1 MTTITQEHLPLVVA
15 MMPSAP
21 PVPVWWNRRDQRAMP
36 KARHDIALTQAVR
49 DAARDRGIK
58 PAGVRQRVIDLGDG
72 AAWLPNEELSSI
84 ERAIVG
90 DISMSMADARDAYQ
104 AEVERASQAA
114 WRAAWAV
121 VMVTAAVDAIAAQI
135 PPPAPAP

>member
-1 MTTITQEHLPLVVA
+1 MTTLTQEHLPLVVA

-21 PVPVWWNRRDQRAMP
+21 PVPVWWGRRDQRSMP
-36 KARHDIALTQAVR
+36 KARHDAALTQAVR

-58 PAGVRQRVIDLGDG
+58 PASIRQRVIDLGDG
-72 AAWLPNEELSSI
+72 ATLLPNEELSPI
-84 ERAIVG
+84 ERAVG
-90 DISMSMADARDAYQ
+90 SDISMSMADARDAYQ

-121 VMVTAAVDAIAAQI
+121 VMVTAAVDAITAQI

>member
-1 MTTITQEHLPLVVA
+1 MTTLTQEHLPLVVA

-72 AAWLPNEELSSI
+72 AAWLPNEDLSSI

-104 AEVERASQAA
+104 DEVERASQAA
-114 WRAAWAV
+114 WRAAWAM
-121 VMVTAAVDAIAAQI
+121 VMVTAAVDAIASQI